1 MPQIKIP
8 KEFTQ
13 NKLFSGLPNTFPASI
28 FNPKSLITKREGDII
43 YKTGDESSSVY
54 LLLKGEVRVKYSS
67 NNYVSNKKFN
77 DFFGEKEI
85 VDDTR
90 RISSAVAFTNVI
102 YYQMDTGTLR
112 KLISKNQQVKNNI
125 ASLGELEL
133 PEISKD
139 LPQKFSLV
147 EKVKPISFRAS
158 PELGNAWEKENN
170 KESVKPS
177 VITSNL
183 FEQKISEA
191 GNSNLENFINPADI
205 SRELKEELL
214 DDPAEFKD
222 WQFESNLRAEDNKV
236 KDADQHLLINSES
249 FDKKSN
255 KKAEDEEKKETPKQ
269 TDENGINREIVRK
282 VFACIEVIY
291 NSIGITDLIEKSSKA
306 LKELTGSESCE
317 LILVDEKFSVLK
329 RINTKEKPYK
339 EEHFQLL
346 DGLTGA
352 CALQKKILNFER
364 PTEDSRFNSKLDQPG
379 PARLKR
385 ILYFP
390 VISEAGESVAVIQ
403 LAREN
408 KKFTELD
415 IAYLNMLAKQ
425 LLSAIER
432 AYRLDAFLN
441 EERQKAN
448 KNTKE
453 LLLAEIK
460 DPINIINN
468 YANILSEKKLPEEI
482 DEVIRML
489 QKQANSIEDITDSVL
504 SSCFLQLKA
513 DLRNIH
519 FNEFIEDILELLSEY
534 CQARG
539 VTLFKKIGAGALVS
553 IDRGKFYS
561 AVYQI
566 IKYSCSDAKQ
576 NGKIYLS
583 TELKDDFIITTIEGE
598 GRGLLAN
605 LNAEPSKESPG
616 TEDYLQSFT
625 GLPLAKKIILA
636 HNGQIE
642 FKSIKGKGTTFTISI
657 PISNTSLN

>member
-43 YKTGDESSSVY
+43 YKTGDESASVY

-102 YYQMDTGTLR
+102 YYQMDTGTLK
-112 KLISKNQQVKNNI
+112 KLITKNQQVKNNI
-125 ASLGELEL
+125 TSLGELDL
-133 PEISKD
+133 PEISKE

-170 KESVKPS
+170 KEPVKPS

-191 GNSNLENFINPADI
+191 GNSNLENFIKPADI

-236 KDADQHLLINSES
+236 KDTDQHLSINSES

-269 TDENGINREIVRK
+269 TDENGINREIVRR

-448 KNTKE
+448 KNTRE

-504 SSCFLQLKA
+504 SSCFLQLKS

-539 VTLFKKIGAGALVS
+539 VTLFKKIGTGALVS

-561 AVYQI
+561 AIYQI

-583 TELKDDFIITTIEGE
+583 TDLKDDFIITTIEGE

-625 GLPLAKKIILA
+625 GLPLAKKIILS

-642 FKSIKGKGTTFTISI
+642 FKSIKGKGTTFAISL

>member
-1 MPQIKIP
+1 
-8 KEFTQ
+8 
-13 NKLFSGLPNTFPASI
+13 
-28 FNPKSLITKREGDII
+28 
-43 YKTGDESSSVY
+43 
-54 LLLKGEVRVKYSS
+54 
-67 NNYVSNKKFN
+67 
-77 DFFGEKEI
+77 
-85 VDDTR
+85 
-90 RISSAVAFTNVI
+90 
-102 YYQMDTGTLR
+102 
-112 KLISKNQQVKNNI
+112 
-125 ASLGELEL
+125 
-133 PEISKD
+133 
-139 LPQKFSLV
+139 
-147 EKVKPISFRAS
+147 
-158 PELGNAWEKENN
+158 
-170 KESVKPS
+170 
-177 VITSNL
+177 
-183 FEQKISEA
+183 
-191 GNSNLENFINPADI
+191 
-205 SRELKEELL
+205 
-214 DDPAEFKD
+214 
-222 WQFESNLRAEDNKV
+222 
-236 KDADQHLLINSES
+236 
-249 FDKKSN
+249 
-255 KKAEDEEKKETPKQ
+255 
-269 TDENGINREIVRK
+269 
-282 VFACIEVIY
+282 
-291 NSIGITDLIEKSSKA
+291 
-306 LKELTGSESCE
+306 
-317 LILVDEKFSVLK
+317 
-329 RINTKEKPYK
+329 
-339 EEHFQLL
+339 
-346 DGLTGA
+346 
-352 CALQKKILNFER
+352 
-364 PTEDSRFNSKLDQPG
+364 
-379 PARLKR
+379 
-385 ILYFP
+385 
-390 VISEAGESVAVIQ
+390 VAVIQ

-448 KNTKE
+448 KNTRE

-504 SSCFLQLKA
+504 SSCFLQLKS

-539 VTLFKKIGAGALVS
+539 VTLFKKIGTGALVS

-561 AVYQI
+561 AIYQI

-583 TELKDDFIITTIEGE
+583 TDLKDDFIITTIEGE

-625 GLPLAKKIILA
+625 GLPLAKKIILS

-642 FKSIKGKGTTFTISI
+642 FKSIKGKGTTFAISL